1 MSKNYADK
9 QASANFK
16 VPNSGDPSDP
26 MTTLSKREEENRAG
40 WVKIMKAR
48 DIRNNLRD
56 CFRREGVNHV
66 ENCREFALA
75 YIQAIG
81 EPFTAGGVQRI
92 RGGMEERAAAEAAA
106 ASKDAH

>member
-1 MSKNYADK
+1 MSKNYADP

-16 VPNSGDPSDP
+16 IPNSGDPSDP
-26 MTTLSKREEENRAG
+26 MTTFSKREEENRAG

-48 DIRNNLRD
+48 DIRNQLRD

-75 YIQAIG
+75 YIQAIS
-81 EPFTAGGVQRI
+81 EPAHPGGVERI
-92 RGGMEERAAAEAAA
+92 RSGMQERAAAEAAK
-106 ASKDAH
+106 KDAH